1 MSGCTL
7 CPRQCGVSRPA
18 RTDKPVA
25 GSVCGMGTDAVVAR
39 AALHFWE
46 EPCLSGK
53 NGSGTVFFSG
63 CPLRCV
69 FCQNRTI
76 SADRF
81 GKALSP
87 AELRAVF
94 DNLIAQGAHNLNLV
108 TPTHFVPAILKA
120 LGDGVPVPVV
130 YNTGGYESLDTLH
143 LLDGHVDVYLPDMKY
158 RDGTMAK
165 RYSKAPDYP
174 EVAAEAIK
182 EMFRQVGPV
191 QFDEHGLLQKGMIIR
206 HLLLPGGLQNTKAV
220 IDWVADTF
228 PKGAVLFSLMSQ
240 YTPVS
245 LPDGYP
251 ELDRRLTTRECT
263 RAADYLA
270 ERGIEAG
277 YVQERSSAKEEY
289 IPAFDLTGL

>member
-7 CPRQCGVSRPA
+7 CPRRCGVNRPEQS
-18 RTDKPVA
+18 DKPVS
-25 GSVCGMGTDAVVAR
+25 GSVCGMGSDAVVAR

-46 EPCLSGK
+46 EPCISGK

-69 FCQNRTI
+69 FCQNRKI
-76 SADRF
+76 SAERF

-87 AELRAVF
+87 TELRAVF

-120 LGDGVPVPVV
+120 LEGGVSVPVV
-130 YNTGGYESLDTLH
+130 YNTGGYETVETLR

-158 RDGTMAK
+158 RDSEMAA

-174 EVAAEAIK
+174 DVAADAIK

-191 QFDEHGLLQKGMIIR
+191 QFDENGMLKKGVIIR
-206 HLLLPGGLQNTKAV
+206 HLILPGGLSNTKAV
-220 IDWVADTF
+220 IDWVTDTF

-251 ELDRRLTTRECT
+251 EINRRLTTRECT
-263 RAADYLA
+263 RAEEYLT

-277 YVQERSSAKEEY
+277 FVQERSSAKEEY
-289 IPAFDLTGL
+289 IPPFDLTGL

>member
-7 CPRQCGVSRPA
+7 CPRRCGADRPA
-18 RTDKPVA
+18 RSDKPIS
-25 GSVCGMGTDAVVAR
+25 GSVCGMSTDAVVAR

-69 FCQNRTI
+69 FCQNRQI
-76 SADRF
+76 SRDRF

-94 DNLIAQGAHNLNLV
+94 DRLIAQGAHNLNLV
-108 TPTHFVPAILKA
+108 TPTHFVPAILQA

-130 YNTGGYESLDTLH
+130 YNTGGYESIDTLR

-158 RDGTMAK
+158 RDSKMAA
-165 RYSKAPDYP
+165 RYSGAPDYP
-174 EVAAEAIK
+174 EIAAKAIE

-191 QFDEHGLLQKGMIIR
+191 QFDENGLLKKGVIIR
-206 HLLLPGGLQNTKAV
+206 HLLLPGGLQNAKAV

-228 PKGAVLFSLMSQ
+228 PQGAVLFSLMSQ
-240 YTPVS
+240 YTPVH

-251 ELDRRLTTRECT
+251 ELHRRLTTRECT
-263 RAADYLA
+263 RAEEYLA

-277 YVQERSSAKEEY
+277 FVQERTSASADY
-289 IPAFDLTGL
+289 IPPFDLTGV

>member
-1 MSGCTL
+1 MNTCTL
-7 CPRQCGVSRPA
+7 CPRHCNVNRPA

-69 FCQNRTI
+69 FCQNRQI
-76 SADRF
+76 SSERF

-87 AELRAVF
+87 VELRTVF
-94 DNLIAQGAHNLNLV
+94 ENLIAQGAHNLNLV
-108 TPTHFVPAILKA
+108 TPTHFVPAILEA
-120 LGDGVPVPVV
+120 LGNGVSVPVV
-130 YNTGGYESLDTLH
+130 YNTGGYESIETLC
-143 LLDGHVDVYLPDMKY
+143 LLEGHVDVYLPDMKY
-158 RDGTMAK
+158 RDSEMAK
-165 RYSKAPDYP
+165 RYSAAPDYP
-174 EVAAEAIK
+174 EIAAAAIK

-191 QFDEHGLLQKGMIIR
+191 QFDENGMLKKGVMIR
-206 HLLLPGGLQNTKAV
+206 HLILPGGLKNTKTV

-228 PKGAVLFSLMSQ
+228 PKGEVLFSLMSQ

-251 ELDRRLTTRECT
+251 ELNRRLTTRECT
-263 RAADYLA
+263 RAEEYLLA
-270 ERGIEAG
+270 RDIETG
-277 YVQERSSAKEEY
+277 FVQERTSASENF
-289 IPAFDLTGL
+289 IPSFDLTGL

>member
-7 CPRQCGVSRPA
+7 CPRHCGVDRPKRA
-18 RTDKPVA
+18 DNPVS
-25 GSVCGMGTDAVVAR
+25 GSVCQMGTDAVVAR

-46 EPCLSGK
+46 EPCISGK

-69 FCQNRTI
+69 FCQNRKI
-76 SADRF
+76 SRERF

-108 TPTHFVPAILKA
+108 TPTHFVPAILEA

-130 YNTGGYESLDTLH
+130 YNTGGYESVETLR
-143 LLDGHVDVYLPDMKY
+143 LLEGRVDIYLPDMKY
-158 RDGTMAK
+158 RDREMAK
-165 RYSKAPDYP
+165 RYSGAPDYP
-174 EVAAEAIK
+174 AVAAEAIK

-191 QFDEHGLLQKGMIIR
+191 QFDEHGMLKKGVIIR
-206 HLLLPGGLQNTKAV
+206 HLILPGGLENTKAV

-251 ELDRRLTTRECT
+251 ELNRRLTTRECT
-263 RAADYLA
+263 RAEEYLS

-277 YVQERSSAKEEY
+277 FVQERTSAKEEY
-289 IPAFDLTGL
+289 IPPFDLTGL